1 MKQQAVDFAQQKID
15 SAKKTLQDSAKA
27 IKNEVI
33 KDLKEEVTKQILGGK
48 KDSANSEK
56 PLESTKKNAEQAVK
70 NTLKD
75 LLKKKSTKDT
85 TKKE

>member
-1 MKQQAVDFAQQKID
+1 M
-15 SAKKTLQDSAKA
+15 
-27 IKNEVI
+27 I
-33 KDLKEEVTKQILGGK
+33 KDLKEEAVKQILGGK

-75 LLKKKSTKDT
+75 LLKKKPAKDT